1 MVENR
6 VIFKRDLKEAS
17 DGADRKSGSR
27 EFHTDGTA
35 VENARDAK
43 YEATV
48 GFENRKADDDQSCL
62 AG

>member
-17 DGADRKSGSR
+17 EAADRRSGSR
-27 EFHTDGTA
+27 EFHTERTA

-43 YEATV
+43 YEVTA
-48 GFENRKADDDQSCL
+48 GFENRRADDDQSCL